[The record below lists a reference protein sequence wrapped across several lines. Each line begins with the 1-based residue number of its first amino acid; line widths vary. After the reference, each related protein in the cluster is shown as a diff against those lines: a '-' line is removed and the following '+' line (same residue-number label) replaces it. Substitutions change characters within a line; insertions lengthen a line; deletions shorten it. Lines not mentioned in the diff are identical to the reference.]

1 MVIFLRKAFF
11 LKACKLLIINKL
23 CVVISIFDFITTNLV
38 KIFLLLPLFNR
49 FPTLSC
55 TKITPTLEK
64 IFISDSGPKVSQAVY
79 GFWRWTD
86 TPGADEATMEKIIS
100 LCLELGIN
108 GFDHAEHYGKHEC
121 ETMFGNVMAKLG
133 VPRSEVVIF
142 TKCGL
147 CVPDAAKNN
156 YSIRHRNTSAAH
168 IVATLEQSLRH
179 LNTDYVDVF
188 LLDGLDPISNLDEV
202 GLALEKLKSAGK
214 IKNVGVAN
222 FNVFEHQLLSS
233 VLRIPLVTNHVTLNL
248 LNTVALDNGQ
258 LDYSKQ
264 RYMRALASEPLA
276 GGRIENGNDLQAKRV
291 REALESLTEKYDA
304 NLESL
309 AVAWINRLGAIP
321 LIGTLEENRIRNIA
335 DSFRI
340 HLEHEDWYKLYEA
353 GKVWPD

>member
-1 MVIFLRKAFF
+1 M
-11 LKACKLLIINKL
+11 
-23 CVVISIFDFITTNLV
+23 
-38 KIFLLLPLFNR
+38 
-49 FPTLSC
+49 
-55 TKITPTLEK
+55 EK

-86 TPGADEATMEKIIS
+86 TPGADEATMEKIIR

-108 GFDHAEHYGKHEC
+108 GFDHADHYGHYEC
-121 ETMFGNVMAKLG
+121 ETMFGRVMAKLG
-133 VPRSEVVIF
+133 VPRDEIVLF

-147 CVPDAAKNN
+147 CVPHPEKNT

-168 IVATLEQSLRH
+168 INATLEQSLRN
-179 LNTDYVDVF
+179 LKTDCVDVF
-188 LLDGLDPISNLDEV
+188 LLDGLDPISNLDEIA
-202 GLALEKLKSAGK
+202 LTLEKLKSAGK

-222 FNVFEHQLLSS
+222 FTVFEHQLLSS
-233 VLRIPLVTNHVTLNL
+233 VLRIPLVTNHINLNL

-258 LDYSKQ
+258 VDYSRQ
-264 RYMRALASEPLA
+264 RYMRALAAEPLA
-276 GGRIENGNDLQAKRV
+276 GGRIENGTDLQAIRV
-291 REALESLTEKYDA
+291 RQTLESLSEKYNA
-304 NLESL
+304 NAESL